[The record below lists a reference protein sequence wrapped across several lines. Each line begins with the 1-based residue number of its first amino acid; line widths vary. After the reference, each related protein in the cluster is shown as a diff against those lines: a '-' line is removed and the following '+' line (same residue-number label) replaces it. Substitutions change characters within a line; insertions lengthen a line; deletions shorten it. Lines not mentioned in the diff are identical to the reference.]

1 MPDPG
6 ISADIKPTGTT
17 REFVVK
23 MSNTHQLTNAVKKEM
38 RKALR
43 KAGRN
48 MEREVVY
55 LLLTP
60 PKTGRIYPLRGAKH
74 QASAPDEAPANR
86 TGKLIQSLYSEV
98 RSCTELEIGETEPYA
113 IYLEEGTEK
122 EDGSVLMAP
131 RPHVYKVADKY
142 EKKIADLIV
151 TALDKAFPL

>member
-6 ISADIKPTGTT
+6 ISADIKPTAAT

-23 MSNTHQLTNAVKKEM
+23 MSNPYQLTVDVKKEM

-74 QASAPDEAPANR
+74 RASAPGEAPANR
-86 TGKLIQSLYSEV
+86 TGKLIQSLYSQV

-113 IYLEEGTEK
+113 IYLEEGTSK
-122 EDGSVLMAP
+122 MAP
-131 RPHVYKVADKY
+131 RPHVYKVANKY
-142 EKKIADLIV
+142 EQKIEDLIL
-151 TALDKAFPL
+151 TALDKAFPK